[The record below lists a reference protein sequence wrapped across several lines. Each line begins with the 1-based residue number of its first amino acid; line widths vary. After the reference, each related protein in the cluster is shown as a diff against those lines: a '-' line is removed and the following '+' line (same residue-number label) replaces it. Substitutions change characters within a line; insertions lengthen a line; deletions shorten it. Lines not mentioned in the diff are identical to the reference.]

1 MGAAITTL
9 TPIKELATGQLSA
22 IRNSVIDSVVRK
34 ASKEL
39 NLPEEKLVVREI
51 RPYTDL
57 GLYAVTTVLATASAA
72 DRWGSFYNT
81 SAVVVTAASGGS
93 YVSAC
98 TSGKTIADDT
108 YIVVYGVRDSRA
120 GWVFSSTIPAIA
132 VTLIK
137 FNIGNS
143 DRVIWDLTK
152 NSLYWEEAV
161 AVSPAAIVMPPL
173 APIDIK
179 FYLHA
184 SSVAC
189 YLQLMGFV
197 VEPVGTVITP

>member
-22 IRNSVIDSVVRK
+22 IRNSVIDGVVRK

-39 NLPEEKLVVREI
+39 NLPEDKLVVRDI

-57 GLYAVTTVLATASAA
+57 GLYGVTSVIATASAA

-81 SAVVVTAASGGS
+81 NAVVVSAASGGS

-98 TSGKTIADDT
+98 TAGKTIADDT
-108 YIVVYGVRDSRA
+108 YIAVYGVRDSRN
-120 GWVFSSTIPAIA
+120 GWVYSSTITALA

-137 FNIGNS
+137 FNIGNA
-143 DRVIWDLTK
+143 DKVIWDMTK
-152 NSLYWEEAV
+152 ANLYFEEAV

-173 APIDIK
+173 APIDIL

-184 SSVAC
+184 SSIAL
-189 YLQLMGFV
+189 YIQLMGFV